1 MQKPNWTHASA
12 DPSLP
17 LSASTA
23 DFKPIQVEDYCVN
36 QQYSQFGTTSQGPPT
51 RRLLRLLARAMFR
64 EITYLDTFVDL
75 IVLHDDIIDPVKE
88 VRVVAG
94 KASDN
99 KSNEL
104 SSF

>member
-1 MQKPNWTHASA
+1 MQKLNWTDTSA

-17 LSASTA
+17 LSAYTA
-23 DFKPIQVEDYCVN
+23 DFEPIQVEDYCVN

-64 EITYLDTFVDL
+64 ETTYSDTFADL

-88 VRVVAG
+88 VGVVVG
-94 KASDN
+94 KALDN

>member
-1 MQKPNWTHASA
+1 
-12 DPSLP
+12 
-17 LSASTA
+17 
-23 DFKPIQVEDYCVN
+23 
-36 QQYSQFGTTSQGPPT
+36 
-51 RRLLRLLARAMFR
+51 MFR